1 MLLNAVIF
9 ILQEVLE
16 AALLVA
22 LLLAFS
28 QIFSTSRV
36 WLISALGLGFVS
48 AALYAMNIALVS
60 QWFEGVGQ
68 EVVNAVMHII
78 LYLMLVFFI
87 VLAMRPE
94 STTNSKRLVVTM
106 MLGVIVAVAREGS
119 EIILYIHG
127 FITIPDLL
135 LPVVLGSVIGA
146 GIGISVG
153 VLFYYV
159 LVNIDVKNGLRVGY
173 VITLFLAGSMVLQ
186 ATQMLIQADWI
197 VSQYPLWDTSSLL
210 SERSITGQLLYALIG
225 YEATPTAIQMISY
238 FCALALMVVLSIVSR
253 TRPKRSSQ

>member
-48 AALYAMNIALVS
+48 AALYAFNIALVS

-68 EVVNAVMHII
+68 EVINAVMHTI

-94 STTNSKRLVVTM
+94 STTNSKRLVLTM

-173 VITLFLAGSMVLQ
+173 VMTLFLAGSMVLQ

-197 VSQYPLWDTSSLL
+197 ISQYPLWDTSSLL

-225 YEATPTAIQMISY
+225 YEATPTPIQMMSY
-238 FCALALMVVLSIVSR
+238 FCALALMVALSIVSR
-253 TRPKRSSQ
+253 TRSKRSSQ